1 MVIFYRM
8 SVIPI
13 NQTLANKLGTHEAAF
28 YQLQNDQV
36 I

>member
-1 MVIFYRM
+1 MDTFYRM
-8 SVIPI
+8 TVIPI
-13 NQTLANKLGTHEAAF
+13 NQTLANKLGTHAAAF